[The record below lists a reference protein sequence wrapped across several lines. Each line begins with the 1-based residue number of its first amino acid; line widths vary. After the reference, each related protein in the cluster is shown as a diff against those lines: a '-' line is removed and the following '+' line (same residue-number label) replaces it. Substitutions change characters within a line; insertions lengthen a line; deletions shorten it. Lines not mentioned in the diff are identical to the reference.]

1 MKISTF
7 VSCVVLGAAALSS
20 LPAAAAPY
28 RIDLLLASDGQAPGP
43 TRETAA
49 YAINNA
55 GQIAGWTY
63 SASDGLQQAAMWNGL
78 TATTLDP
85 FPGLPRSVSNGINS
99 AGRVVGFAVVDTAA
113 YPQRP
118 VLWNAGGTTS
128 FDTQGGHHAVAY
140 AINDH
145 GQTAGASNSA
155 TSEWHQATLW
165 NGTAATTLTSLGGL
179 TSEARD
185 LNNAGQVV
193 GYADTTSGS
202 SHATLWHNGTV
213 TDLGTLGGSYSL
225 ATGINEGGT
234 IVGRSAT
241 AGTGEA
247 HATVWS
253 GGVLTDLGTLLGPHH
268 DNFSSAHAI
277 NGAGDIV
284 GLSSDGQYGTLA
296 TLWRDGEA
304 VDLNNFLDPQFSA
317 AGWRLSGA
325 LDINDHGAIV
335 GTAVNDTLGVYAGY
349 VLTPIPEPE
358 TVVLMLAGLGLL
370 GAAARRKA

>member
-1 MKISTF
+1 M
-7 VSCVVLGAAALSS
+7 SCAVFGLAALCV
-20 LPAAAAPY
+20 LPAVAADY
-28 RIDLLLASDGQAPGP
+28 RVDLLLAPDGQAPGP

-49 YAINNA
+49 HAINNA
-55 GQIAGWTY
+55 GQIAGWTCN
-63 SASDGLQQAAMWNGL
+63 SAGDGLQQAAMWNGGL

-85 FPGLPRSVSNGINS
+85 FPGLPRSVSYGLNS
-99 AGRVVGFAVVDTAA
+99 AGQVVGFAVVNTAV

-145 GQTAGASNSA
+145 GQTVGASNSA
-155 TSEWHQATLW
+155 ASEWEQATLW

-193 GYADTTSGS
+193 GYADTTSGA

-213 TDLGTLGGSYSL
+213 TDLGTLGGAYSL
-225 ATGINEGGT
+225 ATGINEAGT
-234 IVGRSAT
+234 IVGRADA

-247 HATVWS
+247 HATMWS
-253 GGVLTDLGTLLGPHH
+253 GGVLTDLGTLLGPHSG
-268 DNFSSAHAI
+268 NFSSANAI
-277 NGAGDIV
+277 NGVGDIV
-284 GLSSDGQYGTLA
+284 GLSSDGQDGTLA
-296 TLWRDGEA
+296 TLWRGGVA
-304 VDLNNFLDPQFSA
+304 IDLNSLLDPQFAA

-335 GTAVNDTLGVYAGY
+335 GTAVNDTLGAYAGY